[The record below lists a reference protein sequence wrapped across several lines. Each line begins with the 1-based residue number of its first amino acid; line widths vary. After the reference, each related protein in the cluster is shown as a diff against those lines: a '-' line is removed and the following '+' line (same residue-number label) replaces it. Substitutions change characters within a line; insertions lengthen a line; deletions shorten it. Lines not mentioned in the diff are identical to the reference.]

1 VFTLW
6 SRLAC
11 DNLFDKQG
19 DAGCG
24 PIDEGAIPMKPVK
37 CGLMACAALMAQA
50 AAAQPNGSVMP
61 QRHFTD
67 AEISAIAVPS
77 LAFNASKVDPADYEK
92 YFIFHRAGTSFA
104 EAHADITECD
114 ALASGISIYRGMDA
128 GQMASNMVQHGVLA
142 GAIGGAI
149 ANVMVDAIFGS
160 AERRKAR
167 RVNLRNCMY
176 FKGYDRYGL
185 EKELWQ
191 SFNFEEGL
199 SKTDADVRA
208 EKLLVQARVASGP
221 APQLEK
227 LVP

>member
-1 VFTLW
+1 
-6 SRLAC
+6 
-11 DNLFDKQG
+11 
-19 DAGCG
+19 
-24 PIDEGAIPMKPVK
+24 MKRMM
-37 CGLMACAALMAQA
+37 CGLAACAAM
-50 AAAQPNGSVMP
+50 AAQGVAAQTVGGVVP
-61 QRHFTD
+61 QRQFTD
-67 AEISAIAVPS
+67 TEISAIAMPS
-77 LAFNASKVDPADYEK
+77 LAFDASTVDPEDFEK
-92 YFIFHRAGTSFA
+92 YFIFHRPGTAFA
-104 EAHADITECD
+104 EAYSDISECD

-128 GQMASNMVQHGVLA
+128 GQMASNMAQYGVLA

-149 ANVMVDAIFGS
+149 ANVMIDAIFGS

-185 EKELWQ
+185 EKERWQ

-199 SKTDADVRA
+199 SKTNTDIRA
-208 EKLLVQARVASGP
+208 QKLLVQARVASGP

>member
-1 VFTLW
+1 
-6 SRLAC
+6 
-11 DNLFDKQG
+11 
-19 DAGCG
+19 
-24 PIDEGAIPMKPVK
+24 MKRMM
-37 CGLMACAALMAQA
+37 CGLAACAALVAQGA
-50 AAAQPNGSVMP
+50 TAQPAGGDAP
-61 QRHFTD
+61 QRQFTE
-67 AEISAIAVPS
+67 AEIAAVAMPS
-77 LAFNASKVDPADYEK
+77 LAFDASAVDPEDFEK
-92 YFIFHRAGTSFA
+92 YFIFHRPDTSFA
-104 EAHADITECD
+104 DAHADITECD

-185 EKELWQ
+185 EKERWQ
-191 SFNFEEGL
+191 AFNFEEGL
-199 SKTDADVRA
+199 SKTDADLRA
-208 EKLLVQARVASGP
+208 QKLLVQARVASGP

-227 LVP
+227 LAP

>member
-1 VFTLW
+1 
-6 SRLAC
+6 
-11 DNLFDKQG
+11 
-19 DAGCG
+19 
-24 PIDEGAIPMKPVK
+24 MKRK
-37 CGLMACAALMAQA
+37 LCGLAAGAMMIASS
-50 AAAQPNGSVMP
+50 AAAQTGGEAVP
-61 QRHFTD
+61 QRQFTES
-67 AEISAIAVPS
+67 EIAAVAMPA
-77 LAFNASKVDPADYEK
+77 LAFDASTVKPEDYDK
-92 YFIFHRAGTSFA
+92 YFIFHRPETGFA

-199 SKTDADVRA
+199 SKTDADERSQ
-208 EKLLVQARVASGP
+208 KLLVQARVAAGP
-221 APQLEK
+221 APQMEK

>member
-1 VFTLW
+1 MNRV
-6 SRLAC
+6 
-11 DNLFDKQG
+11 
-19 DAGCG
+19 
-24 PIDEGAIPMKPVK
+24 M
-37 CGLMACAALMAQA
+37 CGLAACAMLAAHG
-50 AAAQPNGSVMP
+50 AAAQTVGGVAP
-61 QRHFTD
+61 QRQFTD
-67 AEISAIAVPS
+67 AEIAAVAMPS
-77 LAFNASKVDPADYEK
+77 LAFDATTVDPEDYEK
-92 YFIFHRAGTSFA
+92 YFIFHRPETSFS

-114 ALASGISIYRGMDA
+114 ALASGISICRGTDA
-128 GQMASNMVQHGVLA
+128 GQMASNMAQYGVLA

-167 RVNLRNCMY
+167 RINMRNCMY

-191 SFNFEEGL
+191 AFHFEEGL
-199 SKTDADVRA
+199 SKTNADERT
-208 EKLLVQARVASGP
+208 EKLLVQARVASGF

>member
-1 VFTLW
+1 
-6 SRLAC
+6 
-11 DNLFDKQG
+11 
-19 DAGCG
+19 
-24 PIDEGAIPMKPVK
+24 MKRMM
-37 CGLMACAALMAQA
+37 CGLAACATLVAQSA
-50 AAAQPNGSVMP
+50 PAHSAGGERP
-61 QRHFTD
+61 QRQFTD
-67 AEISAIAVPS
+67 SEIAAIEVPP
-77 LAFNASKVDPADYEK
+77 LTFDASTVDPEDFEK
-92 YFIFHRAGTSFA
+92 YFIFHRPDTAFA
-104 EAHADITECD
+104 EAYADITECD

-167 RVNLRNCMY
+167 RINLRNCMY

-185 EKELWQ
+185 EKERWQ
-191 SFNFEEGL
+191 AFNFEEGL
-199 SKTDADVRA
+199 SKTDADERA
-208 EKLLVQARVASGP
+208 QKLLVQARVASGP

>member
-1 VFTLW
+1 
-6 SRLAC
+6 
-11 DNLFDKQG
+11 
-19 DAGCG
+19 
-24 PIDEGAIPMKPVK
+24 MKRMM
-37 CGLMACAALMAQA
+37 CGLAACAALAAQGASAQMAGGKMAQR
-50 AAAQPNGSVMP
+50 Q
-61 QRHFTD
+61 FTD
-67 AEISAIAVPS
+67 AEIAAIATPN
-77 LAFNASKVDPADYEK
+77 LAFDVAKVDPEDYEK
-92 YFIFHRAGTSFA
+92 YFIFHRPETGFA
-104 EAHADITECD
+104 EAHGDITECD
-114 ALASGISIYRGMDA
+114 ALSSGISIYRGMDA

-167 RVNLRNCMY
+167 RVNMRNCMY

-191 SFNFEEGL
+191 AFHFEEGL
-199 SKTDADVRA
+199 SKTNADVRA
-208 EKLLVQARVASGP
+208 DKLLVQARVASGP